1 MNKKLIS
8 IIIAISVL
16 LVAGFGGYNF
26 WWKKTPQ
33 YSLQQV
39 ATSIQS
45 HDLELF
51 KKHVDLDSLLNRFM
65 DDAFEQAK
73 KENEKKKTNA
83 FEAMGQQLG
92 EGLIQLFKPRLV
104 EMLKLQIEK
113 YVETGTIEKAAKGK
127 SEPPLSVEQIKEK
140 LGDNF
145 RGIKDVRTE
154 GKISV
159 VDIELFDKDKNQTR
173 IIGLKMREK
182 EGGYWQLIE
191 IANFSDFLKEEKGNE
206 SKTVNKK

>member
-1 MNKKLIS
+1 
-8 IIIAISVL
+8 
-16 LVAGFGGYNF
+16 
-26 WWKKTPQ
+26 
-33 YSLQQV
+33 
-39 ATSIQS
+39 
-45 HDLELF
+45 
-51 KKHVDLDSLLNRFM
+51 
-65 DDAFEQAK
+65 
-73 KENEKKKTNA
+73 
-83 FEAMGQQLG
+83 
-92 EGLIQLFKPRLV
+92 
-104 EMLKLQIEK
+104 MLKLQIEK